1 MEGDEIMIEQIFL
14 TIIAISSILTIAVF
28 CDALMKKIAKLQ
40 SKLDLERG
48 EHVKSISHMHMQLNQ
63 LHVEIDRLKT
73 EKERN

>member
-1 MEGDEIMIEQIFL
+1 MEGDEIMGEQAFL
-14 TIIAISSILTIAVF
+14 AIIGISGVATIAVF
-28 CDALMKKIAKLQ
+28 CDALMKKIARLQ